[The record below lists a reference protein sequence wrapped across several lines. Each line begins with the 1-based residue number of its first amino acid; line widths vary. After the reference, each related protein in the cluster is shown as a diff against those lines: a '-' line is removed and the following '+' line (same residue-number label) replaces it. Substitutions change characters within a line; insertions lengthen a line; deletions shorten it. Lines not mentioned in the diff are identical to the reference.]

1 MTDRLICK
9 VEPTAPWLIGAVAL
23 VVTVALLTAPLWSDT
38 SFYPWDRLDV
48 RWIAGAIVIPLADI
62 FVIRYLI
69 VLAAN
74 GGRGVWIEGDRL
86 CIAPRSSVPLRD
98 IARIEL
104 VRKRAPVILLHLRN
118 GGTLSLAAWS
128 MDMHEDELRDEIEAE
143 VARLRPV

>member
-1 MTDRLICK
+1 LTDRVICK

-23 VVTVALLTAPLWSDT
+23 VLTAALLTAPLWSDT

-48 RWIAGAIVIPLADI
+48 RWIAGAIVLPLAD
-62 FVIRYLI
+62 
-69 VLAAN
+69 VL
-74 GGRGVWIEGDRL
+74 
-86 CIAPRSSVPLRD
+86 SSVPLRD
-98 IARIEL
+98 IDRIEL

-143 VARLRPV
+143 VASLRPV